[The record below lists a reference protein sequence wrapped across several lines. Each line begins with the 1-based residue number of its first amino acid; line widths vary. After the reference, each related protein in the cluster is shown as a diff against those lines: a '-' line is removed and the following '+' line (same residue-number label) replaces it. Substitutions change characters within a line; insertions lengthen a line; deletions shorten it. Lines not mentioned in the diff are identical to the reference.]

1 MKLDKDTLQSQLDR
15 LAADEQA
22 IRSGLAQRNESIQK
36 LQVEI
41 DQNRGALS
49 YNLLLAENLRKQL
62 KELAEQAT

>member
-1 MKLDKDTLQSQLDR
+1 MTEKEVLQKQLDK
-15 LAADEQA
+15 LAADEQV
-22 IRSGLAQRNESIQK
+22 IRNGLSQRSEAIQK

-49 YNLLLAENLRKQL
+49 YNLILAENLRKQL